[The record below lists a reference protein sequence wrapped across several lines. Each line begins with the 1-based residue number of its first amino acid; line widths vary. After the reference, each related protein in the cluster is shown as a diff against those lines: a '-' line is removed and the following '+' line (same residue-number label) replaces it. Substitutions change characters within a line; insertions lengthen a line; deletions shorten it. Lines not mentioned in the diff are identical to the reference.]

1 MSIFGR
7 LVRSL
12 LGGGAP
18 SRDDGAGAN
27 AFWVYVKCSH
37 CGEKIR
43 VRVSREHDLS
53 ADFDAG
59 DMPSAYY
66 SHKEIVGS
74 QCFRRI
80 RVDLHFDGRRQ
91 LTDQQID
98 GGSFITREDY
108 EAPAE

>member
-7 LVRSL
+7 VARALV
-12 LGGGAP
+12 GGGGRA
-18 SRDDGAGAN
+18 RDDGAGGN

-66 SHKEIVGS
+66 SHKEIVGN

-91 LTDQQID
+91 LAEQQIE
-98 GGSFITREDY
+98 GGTFITREES
-108 EAPAE
+108 EAPAA